1 VTVLNRTLSCALLA
15 VVLVAGIA
23 GAQLAPRCT
32 PVEILTPGR
41 RASDSVVIGSR
52 TVLRAEVAVRDAWKL
67 QGRTTLPPG
76 TPFRPGERVLVFRDS
91 QPDGTAVFDGCR
103 LVAEQLPLPT
113 YTAPDSIARVEVWP
127 SATVARFMR
136 DRRGYQAILF
146 TVRRKP
152 RH

>member
-1 VTVLNRTLSCALLA
+1 ML
-15 VVLVAGIA
+15 I
-23 GAQLAPRCT
+23 
-32 PVEILTPGR
+32 PGR
-41 RASDSVVIGSR
+41 RASESVVIGAR
-52 TVLRAEVAVRDAWKL
+52 TVPRTERAVRDAWKL

-76 TPFRPGERVLVFRDS
+76 ISFRPGERVLVFRDS

-113 YTAPDSIARVEVWP
+113 YATPDSIAKVEIWP

-146 TVRRKP
+146 SVRRTP
-152 RH
+152 QH